1 MDLGRFFAFFL
12 RLLVGSSGEWHDSSF
27 GRFWR
32 GPKNGKPQFA
42 ASQIQS
48 KRPLPSSLL
57 HARPQRLRKV
67 ATQSDPTTRQADIR
81 MASREMELH
90 KPQSQSLARAQ
101 TPTLAIPTSN
111 TAPQRRSSSLP
122 IPVDDTLNTEEQ
134 AAAAS
139 LRARDSDSEWRA
151 FLFWTRM
158 GKPPALDPR
167 TSTSTRSDAARSG
180 RRSPSPRSVAF
191 DVPRLD
197 GEDAL
202 FALEV

>member
-1 MDLGRFFAFFL
+1 MRRLLGGFGGVVFGLAAKPCFSKSLDL
-12 RLLVGSSGEWHDSSF
+12 RLKRRLSAALEHAELRSGRNYTYYQCAHTKSAFRTASMAQAQGTSS
-27 GRFWR
+27 
-32 GPKNGKPQFA
+32 
-42 ASQIQS
+42 
-48 KRPLPSSLL
+48 
-57 HARPQRLRKV
+57 
-67 ATQSDPTTRQADIR
+67 
-81 MASREMELH
+81 
-90 KPQSQSLARAQ
+90 
-101 TPTLAIPTSN
+101 TLAIPSDN
-111 TAPQRRSSSLP
+111 TAAPQRRSSSLP
-122 IPVDDTLNTEEQ
+122 IPVDDTLNIQEQ

-139 LRARDSDSEWRA
+139 LRARDSDSDWRA

>member
-1 MDLGRFFAFFL
+1 
-12 RLLVGSSGEWHDSSF
+12 
-27 GRFWR
+27 
-32 GPKNGKPQFA
+32 
-42 ASQIQS
+42 
-48 KRPLPSSLL
+48 
-57 HARPQRLRKV
+57 
-67 ATQSDPTTRQADIR
+67 
-81 MASREMELH
+81 MEIH
-90 KPQSQSLARAQ
+90 KPQSQPLSRAQ

-122 IPVDDTLNTEEQ
+122 IPVDDTLNVEEQ

-139 LRARDSDSEWRA
+139 LRARDSDSDWRA

>member
-1 MDLGRFFAFFL
+1 
-12 RLLVGSSGEWHDSSF
+12 
-27 GRFWR
+27 
-32 GPKNGKPQFA
+32 
-42 ASQIQS
+42 
-48 KRPLPSSLL
+48 
-57 HARPQRLRKV
+57 
-67 ATQSDPTTRQADIR
+67 

-111 TAPQRRSSSLP
+111 AAPQRRSSSLP
-122 IPVDDTLNTEEQ
+122 IPVDDTLNIEEQ

-139 LRARDSDSEWRA
+139 LRARDSDSDWRA

-180 RRSPSPRSVAF
+180 RRNPSPRSVAF
-191 DVPRLD
+191 DVVNNGLD
-197 GEDAL
+197 GEDVL
-202 FALEV
+202 FALDP

>member
-1 MDLGRFFAFFL
+1 
-12 RLLVGSSGEWHDSSF
+12 
-27 GRFWR
+27 
-32 GPKNGKPQFA
+32 
-42 ASQIQS
+42 
-48 KRPLPSSLL
+48 
-57 HARPQRLRKV
+57 
-67 ATQSDPTTRQADIR
+67 
-81 MASREMELH
+81 MELH

-122 IPVDDTLNTEEQ
+122 IPVDDTLNIEEQ

-139 LRARDSDSEWRA
+139 LRARDSDSDWRA
-151 FLFWTRM
+151 FLFWQRM
-158 GKPPALDPR
+158 GKPAALDPR
-167 TSTSTRSDAARSG
+167 KSPTRSDASRSG